1 MNRDRPSGRTWAALV
16 MGSLLLTAAGPAFT
30 DEPPAPAAA
39 PAPAGAAE
47 DPSYDVGLM
56 LGSQLHQNG
65 LAQTVRFDALVR
77 GLREGL
83 GGRLAS
89 DAQRAAAND
98 FLRAGRD
105 AVASRERAEAQA
117 FLERNAKAEGVH
129 TTASGLQYQVLA
141 PGNTAAPSPGTRDQV
156 TVQYHAKRADG
167 TEFDS
172 SAAHGHPATLR
183 VDSVLKG
190 WREALL
196 LMKPGAEWR
205 IFVPPDLAYGNAPP
219 PGVPPGALLIYDL
232 KLLAVTSPSA
242 ALPKPAAPGPAAP
255 APAAEKPAK

>member
-1 MNRDRPSGRTWAALV
+1 MNPNRPSGRTRAALLA
-16 MGSLLLTAAGPAFT
+16 GSLLLAATGHASADESPAR
-30 DEPPAPAAA
+30 PAA
-39 PAPAGAAE
+39 APAGAAE

-56 LGSQLHQNG
+56 LGAQLHQNG
-65 LAQTVRFDALVR
+65 LAETVRFDALIR

-89 DAQRAAAND
+89 DAERAAAND

-105 AVASRERAEAQA
+105 AVASRQRAEAQA
-117 FLERNAKAEGVH
+117 FLERNAKAEGVQ
-129 TTASGLQYQVLA
+129 TTASGLQYQILA
-141 PGNTAAPSPGTRDQV
+141 PGNAAAPSPGTRDQV

-196 LMKPGAEWR
+196 MMKPGAEWR

-232 KLLAVTSPSA
+232 KLLAVTPPPA
-242 ALPKPAAPGPAAP
+242 ALPKPASPGPAAS

>member
-1 MNRDRPSGRTWAALV
+1 MAALIA
-16 MGSLLLTAAGPAFT
+16 GSLLLAGSGPALGE
-30 DEPPAPAAA
+30 EPAAPPAAA
-39 PAPAGAAE
+39 PAGPAE
-47 DPSYDVGLM
+47 DPSYDIGLM

-65 LAQTVRFDALVR
+65 LADTVRFDALVQ
-77 GLREGL
+77 GLRAGL

-89 DAQRAAAND
+89 DAQRAAANE

-105 AVASRERAEAQA
+105 AVAGRERAAAKE
-117 FLERNAKAEGVH
+117 FLERNAKADGVH

-141 PGNTAAPSPGTRDQV
+141 AGNAAAPSPGTRDQV
-156 TVQYHAKRADG
+156 TVQYLARRADG

-196 LMKPGAEWR
+196 LMKPGAEWK

-219 PGVPPGALLIYDL
+219 PGVPPGALLIYEL
-232 KLLAVTSPSA
+232 KLLAVTPPSVA
-242 ALPKPAAPGPAAP
+242 PPKAS
-255 APAAEKPAK
+255 APAARATTPAAEPPAK